1 MSDTGPGGGASTG
14 ERESKYRSLR
24 GAFLTGVSIVVPVL
38 VTVYVL
44 SIAVDFLFGA
54 LSPVV
59 GVLGG
64 LGVGGEEGVLIARA
78 LAVFFLVGAI
88 LVTGVVTRF
97 RFGKRAVDYFD
108 GVVESVPGVGAVY
121 TSFRQMG
128 NVLLESDNNSFR
140 EVYLIEFP
148 YDDSYVVGFQT
159 SETLDGI
166 EEATGE
172 DMLTLFVPLAPNPM
186 MGGFLTHIPE
196 ERAIDIDMTVEEG
209 IRSIATLG
217 IATVDEEGKADAEGA
232 PVDLTEVV
240 DEYVDV
246 SSLTGEGE
254 DGEDEGGE

>member
-1 MSDTGPGGGASTG
+1 MSDTGKGGGVSPG

-59 GVLGG
+59 GVLEG
-64 LGVGGEEGVLIARA
+64 LGIGGEEGVLIARA
-78 LAVFFLVGAI
+78 LAVTLLLGAI
-88 LVTGVVTRF
+88 LVTGLVTRF
-97 RFGKRAVDYFD
+97 RFGKRAVNYFD

-140 EVYLIEFP
+140 EVYLVEFP

-159 SETLDGI
+159 AETVEDI
-166 EEATGE
+166 EDATEE

-186 MGGFLTHIPE
+186 MGGFLAHVPK
-196 ERAIDIDMTVEEG
+196 ERVIDIDLTVEEG
-209 IRSIATLG
+209 VRSIATLG
-217 IATVDEEGKADAEGA
+217 IATVDEEGEGEGGVEEA
-232 PVDLTEVV
+232 PIDITEVV

-246 SSLTGEGE
+246 SSLTEDEGE
-254 DGEDEGGE
+254 DSEDR